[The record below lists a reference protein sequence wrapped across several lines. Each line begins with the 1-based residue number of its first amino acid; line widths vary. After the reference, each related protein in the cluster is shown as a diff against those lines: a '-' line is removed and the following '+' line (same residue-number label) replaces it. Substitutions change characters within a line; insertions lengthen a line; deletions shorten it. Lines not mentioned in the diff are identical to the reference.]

1 MKVDYPMK
9 HICFISSAFGR
20 DDSLIVIR
28 QGRSL
33 AASGFK
39 VTYLVCDDQPDIFY
53 HGINYVST
61 GYNAKD
67 KNDRLK
73 KNPEIIKKKLAE
85 IEADIYQISE
95 PELLHLGFWLKRKG
109 KTVIYNMRE
118 WYPAYYSRKF
128 KNNLMKKIVYSIAE
142 RYLKYAVK
150 RFDAVVN
157 CLVDKSE
164 YIRKRLPCK
173 LFEDVTNYPLINHD
187 FSLSFEEYCSR
198 KPIICYFGSIYT
210 NSCQKEILDALV
222 DFPDVTYL
230 LAGVFYN
237 EEYKQKLMQKP
248 AWKQVEFINGFK
260 REELPSIIN
269 RAVIGNVVRDFNRTG
284 SPNGSSAVIK
294 IYETMEAGVPVILSR
309 VPLYEKMVEKYHC
322 GICINP
328 HSVEEFKSAI
338 DYLLTHKKE
347 AYEMGQNGR
356 KAVFEEYSWES
367 QYKKYL
373 SVIEKLLN

>member
-1 MKVDYPMK
+1 MK

-20 DDSLIVIR
+20 DDSLMVIR
-28 QGRSL
+28 QGHSL
-33 AASGFK
+33 AASGFR
-39 VTYLVCDDQPDIFY
+39 VTYLVCDDQPDAFY
-53 HGINYVST
+53 KGIHYVST
-61 GYNAKD
+61 GYKAKD
-67 KNDRLK
+67 KKDRLK
-73 KNPEIIKKKLAE
+73 NNPQIIKEKLAE

-95 PELLHLGFWLKRKG
+95 PELLRLGFWLKRKG
-109 KTVIYNMRE
+109 KKVIYNMRE
-118 WYPAYYSRKF
+118 WYPGYYSRKF
-128 KNNLMKKIVYSIAE
+128 RNNLMKKIVYSFAE

-150 RFDAVVN
+150 RLDAVVN

-164 YIRKRLPCK
+164 YIRKHLPCK

-198 KPIICYFGSIYT
+198 KPVVCYFGSIYT
-210 NSCQKEILDALV
+210 NSCQREILDALV
-222 DFPDVTYL
+222 AFPEVTYL

-269 RAVIGNVVRDFNRTG
+269 QAVIGNVVRDFSKTG

-294 IYETMEAGVPVILSR
+294 IYETMEAGVPVILSK

-328 HSVEEFKSAI
+328 QSVEDFKNAI
-338 DYLLTHKKE
+338 AYLLTHKEE

-356 KAVFEEYSWES
+356 KAVLEEYSWDS

-373 SVIEKLLN
+373 SVIEKLLKQ

>member
-1 MKVDYPMK
+1 MK
-9 HICFISSAFGR
+9 HICFIASAFGR

-33 AASGFK
+33 AASGFM
-39 VTYLVCDDQPDIFY
+39 VTYLLCDNQQNEY
-53 HGINYVST
+53 KNGINYIST
-61 GYNAKD
+61 GIKPKTKKDRIKSNPKRIKELLVTINAD
-67 KNDRLK
+67 V
-73 KNPEIIKKKLAE
+73 
-85 IEADIYQISE
+85 YQISE
-95 PELLHLGFWLKRKG
+95 LELFQIGFWLKRKG
-109 KTVIYNMRE
+109 KKVIFNLRE
-118 WYPAYYSRKF
+118 WYPLYYSRKF
-128 KNNLMKKIVYSIAE
+128 KNRYAQKIVCFVVE
-142 RYLKYAVK
+142 RYFRFAIKK
-150 RFDAVVN
+150 FDALIN
-157 CLVDKSE
+157 CMINKSE
-164 YIRKRLPCK
+164 DVRK
-173 LFEDVTNYPLINHD
+173 LFSCGIIEDVSNYPLINSG

-198 KPIICYFGSIYT
+198 KPVICYFGSIYS
-210 NSCQKEILDALV
+210 NSCQEEMLDALSA
-222 DFPDVTYL
+222 FPGVTYL
-230 LAGVFYN
+230 LAGVFYQDW
-237 EEYKQKLMQKP
+237 YKQKLMQKP
-248 AWKQVEFINGFK
+248 TWKQVEFINGFK

-269 RAVIGNVVRDFNRTG
+269 RSVIGNVVRDFSKTG

-338 DYLLTHKKE
+338 NYLLTHKKE

-373 SVIEKLLN
+373 SLIEKLLNK